1 MSLATLID
9 QYAAGPALLRQAVA
23 GMSREQVLA
32 RPIEGKWS
40 TLEVVCH
47 LADFE
52 VVFVDRLTAVIAEN
66 EPTLPGRDEKH
77 YAARLAYHDRDLEEQ
92 LRLVEA
98 CRGHVARILKSLG
111 DADLAR
117 QGKHTEAGP
126 LTLAQ
131 LLGRIINHIQ
141 HHVKFIHEKRQALGM
156 QPA

>member
-9 QYAAGPALLRQAVA
+9 QYAAGPVLVRQAVA

-66 EPTLPGRDEKH
+66 EPTLPGRDEQK
-77 YAARLAYHDRDLEEQ
+77 YAARLAYHDRELDEQ
-92 LRLVEA
+92 LRLIEA
-98 CRGHVARILKSLG
+98 CRAHVTRILKKLTV
-111 DADLAR
+111 ADLAR
-117 QGKHTEAGP
+117 KGNHTEAGP
-126 LTLAQ
+126 LTLEQ

-141 HHVKFIHEKRQALGM
+141 HHVKFIHEKRKALGLR
-156 QPA
+156 PA

>member
-9 QYAAGPALLRQAVA
+9 QYAAGPVLVRQAVT
-23 GMSREQVLA
+23 GMSREQVRA

-52 VVFVDRLTAVIAEN
+52 VVFVDRLAAVIAEN
-66 EPTLPGRDEKH
+66 EPTLPGRDEQKF
-77 YAARLAYHDRDLEEQ
+77 AARLAYHERDLEEQ
-92 LRLVEA
+92 LRLIEA
-98 CRGHVARILKSLG
+98 CRGHVTRILRTLG

-117 QGKHTEAGP
+117 RGIHTEAGP
-126 LTLAQ
+126 LTLEQ

-141 HHVKFIHEKRQALGM
+141 HHVKFIHEKRKALGVP
-156 QPA
+156 PA